1 MNLHL
6 SKKSILKKT
15 FQVGSLTLLS
25 RILGIIRETL
35 QVRYFGVG
43 AVSDA
48 FITAFKM
55 PNFFRHVFA
64 EGALSASFVPAIVGS
79 VKQGKQ
85 EESNGLMTLSFLF
98 FEGIILLMYVGVLF
112 NTEFIAKLIAP
123 GFSEE
128 QIAYTIPFLRILF
141 PFLLFISSSALLA
154 GALQAVN
161 HFFAP
166 AFGPSLMNVFY
177 VVTLILCLAYKLPP
191 TILCFGIL
199 LGGIAWMVMHV
210 YFFIR
215 SGFFFGTITPGAIKA
230 FKNVLTKFLP
240 CLFGVSI
247 FEINLFIGGM
257 VASYLPQGSVSLL
270 YYGSRF
276 MNIPLGIFAVALSSI
291 LLPHFS
297 RTVLYAPKRLSFYLL
312 EVTKLVSWVILPAT
326 LYFLFVSRN
335 FFEHVLLS
343 KKATAFQI
351 DQAVVI
357 LMIYIMGLWF
367 FCMNKIL
374 LSLFYSMKDT
384 WSSTIA
390 SGVSAGINVL
400 GDLVWIYIFFKYDLT
415 NMGPYGIAAT
425 AVLAGATLSFG
436 CFSFL
441 KMRHNFTFYFGN
453 FINFLWRY
461 LVQLS
466 LGTALFYSVY
476 ALAQGYFATTAWA
489 QFFAIGLGYWPL
501 TGGLALA
508 IMWLMHRTKNIF
520 GIKVYFLDLKEV
532 L

>member
-15 FQVGSLTLLS
+15 FQVGSLTLFS

-43 AVSDA
+43 AISDA

-55 PNFFRHVFA
+55 PNFFRHIFA

-98 FEGIILLMYVGVLF
+98 FEGIILFIYALVLF
-112 NTEFIAKLIAP
+112 NTEFIVKIMAP
-123 GFSEE
+123 GFSHE
-128 QIAYTIPFLRILF
+128 QIIYTIPFLRILF
-141 PFLLFISSSALLA
+141 PFLLFVSSSALLA

-166 AFGPSLMNVFY
+166 AFGPSLMNIFY
-177 VVTLILCLAYKLPP
+177 VGTLILCLAYQLPP
-191 TILCFGIL
+191 TFLCIGIL
-199 LGGIAWMVMHV
+199 IGGAAWLGMHL
-210 YFFIR
+210 YFYWR
-215 SGFFFGTITPGAIKA
+215 NGFSFGAINSASIKI
-230 FKNVLTKFLP
+230 FKQVLTKFLP

-297 RTVLYAPKRLSFYLL
+297 RVVLHAPKRLSFYLL
-312 EVTKLVSWVILPAT
+312 EVTKLVTWVIFPAT
-326 LYFLFVSRN
+326 LFFLFVSRN
-335 FFEHVLLS
+335 FFEHLLLG

-374 LSLFYSMKDT
+374 LNLFYAIKDT

-390 SGVSAGINVL
+390 SAVSACVNVL
-400 GDLVWIYIFFKYDLT
+400 GDLLWLYLFFTYDLT
-415 NMGPYGIAAT
+415 SIAPYGIAAS
-425 AVLAGATLSFG
+425 AVLAGATLCAGSFV
-436 CFSFL
+436 FL
-441 KMRHNFTFYFGN
+441 KKRHNFTFYAGN
-453 FINFLWRY
+453 FSNFLWRY
-461 LVQLS
+461 LVQLG
-466 LGTALFYSVY
+466 LGSILFY
-476 ALAQGYFATTAWA
+476 TAYWMVQA
-489 QFFAIGLGYWPL
+489 FFAQTSWEHFFSIGLGYWPL
-501 TGGLALA
+501 TGGLALS
-508 IMWLMHRTKNIF
+508 ILWLMYRTKALF
-520 GIKVYFLDLKEV
+520 GIKVYFLDMREAL
-532 L
+532 

>member
-1 MNLHL
+1 MSLHL
-6 SKKSILKKT
+6 NKKSILKKT

-43 AVSDA
+43 AISDA
-48 FITAFKM
+48 FITAFKV

-79 VKQGKQ
+79 VKQEKRD
-85 EESNGLMTLSFLF
+85 EANGLMTLSFLF
-98 FEGIILLMYVGVLF
+98 FEGIILLMYVAVLL
-112 NTEFIAKLIAP
+112 NTNFIVKIIAP
-123 GFSEE
+123 GFSED

-154 GALQAVN
+154 GALHAVN

-166 AFGPSLMNVFY
+166 AFGPPLMNIFY
-177 VVTLILCLAYKLPP
+177 VGSLILCLAYHLHP
-191 TILCFGIL
+191 TVLCFGIL
-199 LGGIAWMVMHV
+199 LGGIAWLMMHV
-210 YFFIR
+210 FFYVKND
-215 SGFFFGTITPGAIKA
+215 FLFGSINEDSIKV
-230 FKNVLTKFLP
+230 FKQVLRKFLP

-247 FEINLFIGGM
+247 FEINLFIGSM
-257 VASYLPQGSVSLL
+257 VASYMPKGSVSLL

-312 EVTKLVSWVILPAT
+312 EVTKLVTWVIFPAT

-335 FFEHVLLS
+335 FFEYVLLA
-343 KKATAFQI
+343 KKATPQQI

-357 LMIYIMGLWF
+357 LMIYLIGLWF

-374 LSLFYSMKDT
+374 LNMFYSMKDT

-390 SGVSAGINVL
+390 SGISAMVNMI
-400 GDLVWIYIFFKYDLT
+400 GDLAWLYLFFKFDLT
-415 NMGPYGIAAT
+415 NIAPYGIAGSV
-425 AVLAGATLSFG
+425 VLAGATLCFGSF
-436 CFSFL
+436 FFL
-441 KMRHNFTFYFGN
+441 WKRHRFTFYIAN
-453 FINFLWRY
+453 FFNYLWRY
-461 LVQLS
+461 LIQLTF
-466 LGTALFYSVY
+466 GVCLFYFSYNLIVS
-476 ALAQGYFATTAWA
+476 
-489 QFFAIGLGYWPL
+489 FFVKEIWQPFFITGIGFWPL
-501 TGGLALA
+501 TGGLALG
-508 IMWLMHRTKNIF
+508 IMWLMFKTKDLF
-520 GIKVYFLDLKEV
+520 GIKVYFLNLKESH
-532 L
+532 